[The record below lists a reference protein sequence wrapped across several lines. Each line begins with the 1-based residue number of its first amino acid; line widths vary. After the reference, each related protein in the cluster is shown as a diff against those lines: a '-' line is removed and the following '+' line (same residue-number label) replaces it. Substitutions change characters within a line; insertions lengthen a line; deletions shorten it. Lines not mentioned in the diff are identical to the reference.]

1 MATSLKHSIPVL
13 PWRAQSTW
21 SLTVANA
28 VPLVFGLSLFGF
40 GEGLLVLSNL
50 GASPWTVF
58 ALGLA
63 RHLGITVGWAT
74 LITSVAI
81 LLAWIPL
88 RERPGCGT
96 IANIVI
102 IAAVLGWTVLLPSP
116 HVLLV
121 RLLLMVAGVYV
132 IGLGGA
138 IYLTTGLGPGPRDGL
153 MTSLHRRLG
162 VSVVYVRL
170 SIEVTV
176 LAIGWLLG
184 GTVGVG
190 TIVFASLIGFS
201 LGLNL
206 GLVSWAARRFGL
218 TQADA

>member
-13 PWRAQSTW
+13 PWRARSTW

-63 RHLGITVGWAT
+63 RHLGVTVGWAT
-74 LITSVAI
+74 LITSAAV

-102 IAAVLGWTVLLPSP
+102 IAAVLGWTVLSP
-116 HVLLV
+116 
-121 RLLLMVAGVYV
+121 RRTPCWFACSSWW
-132 IGLGGA
+132 
-138 IYLTTGLGPGPRDGL
+138 PGS
-153 MTSLHRRLG
+153 TSL
-162 VSVVYVRL
+162 
-170 SIEVTV
+170 
-176 LAIGWLLG
+176 A
-184 GTVGVG
+184 
-190 TIVFASLIGFS
+190 
-201 LGLNL
+201 
-206 GLVSWAARRFGL
+206 
-218 TQADA
+218 